1 MRFLA
6 AMGKCECIDAL
17 NDQSFAFTGLC
28 DCSRFAK
35 LALTS
40 CLDVLPCRSPL
51 SFFDKFFDKLTI

>member
-35 LALTS
+35 LAGA
-40 CLDVLPCRSPL
+40 
-51 SFFDKFFDKLTI
+51 FFDKQPAT